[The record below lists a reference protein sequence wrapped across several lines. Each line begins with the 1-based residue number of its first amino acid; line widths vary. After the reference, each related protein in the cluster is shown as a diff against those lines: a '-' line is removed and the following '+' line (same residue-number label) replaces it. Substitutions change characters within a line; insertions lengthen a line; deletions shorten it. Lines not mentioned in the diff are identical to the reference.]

1 MKKLFKNEILIK
13 ADKKDFQKF
22 ILTAPNWLKWNW
34 AIGKIETVGEN
45 TYAIHRDVDAL
56 NKDEIV
62 EIKAVDNKI
71 ICQSTTG
78 RMEYQ
83 LVFELTDQAGLTK
96 VTETLYPT
104 NNLQL
109 PLTLLAPIAKHAFNQ
124 NLQVLKELLEAQVTK
139 L

>member
-22 ILTAPNWLKWNW
+22 ILTAPNWFKWNW